1 MQRTSYLVFPYTLSQ
16 TASNSNST
24 TSHLFIPLHCIKA
37 RDIIRILFP
46 VATVVTPNIP
56 ETMAILQLMSSSPI
70 ATAIET
76 VEDMEVAA
84 KGIYALG
91 PAYVLLKGGHL
102 APSNTT
108 GQC

>member
-1 MQRTSYLVFPYTLSQ
+1 
-16 TASNSNST
+16 
-24 TSHLFIPLHCIKA
+24 
-37 RDIIRILFP
+37 
-46 VATVVTPNIP
+46 
-56 ETMAILQLMSSSPI
+56 MAILQLMSSSPV
-70 ATAIET
+70 ATAIES
-76 VEDMEVAA
+76 VEDMEAAA

>member
-1 MQRTSYLVFPYTLSQ
+1 
-16 TASNSNST
+16 
-24 TSHLFIPLHCIKA
+24 
-37 RDIIRILFP
+37 
-46 VATVVTPNIP
+46 
-56 ETMAILQLMSSSPI
+56 MAILQLMSNSSV
-70 ATAIET
+70 ATAIES

-108 GQC
+108 GQCTVLNVLFMLHCFDVHSVMYHLAYMMSNRFEQHSTDDLLYVIDRRGH